1 VSPVY
6 ARLVELA
13 EREAELIAAARYD
26 ELAALDDERSELVDG
41 LPPVPPLEAGPFLE
55 RAAALQ
61 EQNTQALA
69 RALGDTR
76 RGLFDVLRGR
86 RAAGGYTPPHGA
98 GGSLLDRRAS

>member
-26 ELAALDDERSELVDG
+26 ELADLDDERSELVDG
-41 LPPVPPLEAGPFLE
+41 LPPVPPLEAGPFLQ

-86 RAAGGYTPPHGA
+86 RAAGGYTPPHSA